1 MFKHNINHKVHVVQ
15 ENDVITQHKWF
26 TTECYDKRCSF
37 YRMLNIYR
45 NSKSEE
51 NRINMVKA
59 RTEYKKLTLRCRLE
73 YEAIKTKQLTEA
85 RFKNAKLYWKMLKE
99 CAGVCKSN
107 ITLSAFEQYFKSVN
121 NPNSPFFIPDDDILY
136 FIERYEQNEFDVMF
150 QELNLPIHIVE
161 VEKAIR
167 ELNINKSAGPDMYL
181 NEFFIHGKNVLVP
194 YLLKL
199 FNKMFD
205 IEYFPESWS
214 EGYVIPLLK
223 KGSINNENN
232 YRGITLLS
240 TLGKLFTRV
249 LNNRLMDWADKYS
262 VYIEAQAGF
271 RPNMGTVDNVFVLQG
286 IITHV
291 LNKGK
296 QLVLCFHR
304 FHKSFR
310 LCC

>member
-1 MFKHNINHKVHVVQ
+1 
-15 ENDVITQHKWF
+15 
-26 TTECYDKRCSF
+26 
-37 YRMLNIYR
+37 
-45 NSKSEE
+45 
-51 NRINMVKA
+51 
-59 RTEYKKLTLRCRLE
+59 
-73 YEAIKTKQLTEA
+73 
-85 RFKNAKLYWKMLKE
+85 MLKE
-99 CAGVCKSN
+99 CAGVRKSN
-107 ITLSAFEQYFKSVN
+107 ITLSAFKQYFKSVN

-199 FNKMFD
+199 FNKIFD

-240 TLGKLFTRV
+240 TLGNCLH
-249 LNNRLMDWADKYS
+249 
-262 VYIEAQAGF
+262 GF
-271 RPNMGTVDNVFVLQG
+271 
-286 IITHV
+286 
-291 LNKGK
+291 
-296 QLVLCFHR
+296 
-304 FHKSFR
+304 
-310 LCC
+310 